1 MKLRDSLSEAI
12 RTASLGGEPALVAFL
27 TAGYPSK
34 SQFRDH
40 LQAVA
45 AGSDVVEIGV
55 AFTDPMADGVT
66 IQRSSQAALAQGV
79 SLRWILSELEALPR
93 VSTPLLLMSY
103 LNPLLAF
110 GVERLAEHC
119 GRAAVA
125 GFIIPDLPFDE
136 STELGKALDARHIA
150 LVQMVTP

>member
-1 MKLRDSLSEAI
+1 MKPRDTISEAL
-12 RTASLGGEPALVAFL
+12 RAAGRSGEPALVAFL

-34 SQFRDH
+34 NQFREH
-40 LQAVA
+40 LQSVA
-45 AGSDVVEIGV
+45 AGADVVEIGV
-55 AFTDPMADGVT
+55 PFTDPMADGVT
-66 IQRSSQAALAQGV
+66 VQRSSQAALAQGV
-79 SLRWILSELEALPR
+79 SLRWILAELEAMPR
-93 VSTPLLLMSY
+93 LDAPLLLMSY

-110 GVERLAEHC
+110 GVEPLAERC

-150 LVQMVTP
+150 LV